1 MIKFKNNIDEM
12 QEQKLLK
19 IERNGCWLA
28 YWGLVVAIIIQTVLG
43 YSFQDLMGEQIV
55 FMCLAIYIFVDCI
68 RNGIGGRTVL
78 LNAKVNILI
87 SGISA
92 VCMGILHFVISYIRY
107 EKLAGS
113 IATAIIMFLSTFLLL
128 YVALAITTAL
138 LKNRVKKIEKNL
150 DEENKEA

>member
-68 RNGIGGRTVL
+68 RNGIEGRTVL
-78 LNAKVNILI
+78 LNAKGNILI
-87 SGISA
+87 SGIGA
-92 VCMGILHFVISYIRY
+92 VCMGILYFVISYIRY

-138 LKNRVKKIEKNL
+138 HKNRVKKIEKNL

>member
-68 RNGIGGRTVL
+68 RNGIEGRTVL
-78 LNAKVNILI
+78 LNAKGNILI
-87 SGISA
+87 SGIGA
-92 VCMGILHFVISYIRY
+92 VCMGILYFVISYIRY